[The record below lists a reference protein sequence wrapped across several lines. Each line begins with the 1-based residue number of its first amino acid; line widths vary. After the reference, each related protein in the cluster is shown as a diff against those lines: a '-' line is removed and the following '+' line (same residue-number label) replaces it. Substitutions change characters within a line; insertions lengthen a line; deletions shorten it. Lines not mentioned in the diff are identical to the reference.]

1 MRWLLVFGA
10 LAVACLIPDDAAPGW
25 RIVEAAGWLVGFAGG
40 LAWLVRYSSF
50 SGLKNRASLRSSTYV
65 SWWKRMSS
73 PMKPR

>member
-1 MRWLLVFGA
+1 MRWVVVFGA
-10 LAVACLIPDDAAPGW
+10 LGVAWLIPDDAPAGW
-25 RIVEAAGWLVGFAGG
+25 RGVQAACWLVGFAGG
-40 LAWLVRYSSF
+40 LAWLKSYSSF